1 MKKTQ
6 SINIRGIVIIFDEDA
21 FQRLNSYLDEI
32 NKYFKTK
39 KGYEDIINDI
49 ETRIAELFQQKL
61 NDKKQVI
68 TLEDVEEVIAIMG
81 HPSDFDMDTEE
92 EATGFPGTSRRR
104 RRLFRDMDNR
114 MIGGVCAGL
123 SAYFNTDMVWFR
135 IAFVIALFL
144 GGSSILVYLVLW
156 VVVPPARTVSEKLEM
171 QGDPVTISNI
181 EKSFKEEMSGLKD
194 KLNDLTKQA
203 KETFHDK

>member
-6 SINIRGIVIIFDEDA
+6 SINIRGIIIIFDEDA

-49 ETRIAELFQQKL
+49 ETRIAELLQQKL

-68 TLEDVEEVIAIMG
+68 TIEDVEEVIAIMG

-92 EATGFPGTSRRR
+92 DATKSPDTYRRR
-104 RRLFRDMDNR
+104 RRLFRDMDHR
-114 MIGGVCAGL
+114 LIGGVCAGL
-123 SAYFNTDMVWFR
+123 GAYFNTDMVWFR
-135 IAFVIALFL
+135 VAFVIALFL

-156 VVVPPARTVSEKLEM
+156 IVVPPARTVSEKLEM

-181 EKSFKEEMSGLKD
+181 ERSFKDEMSGLKD
-194 KLNDLTKQA
+194 KLHDLTKQA